1 LIVGLLRLFYGLSDW
16 FTNFLPQ
23 TECLLTVFFEGVSN
37 LADRCDYLLQKDLE
51 NRVWSRKTPT
61 QLLRLRQNLLILAF
75 ETLVLRLAH
84 RLRLQ
89 LW

>member
-1 LIVGLLRLFYGLSDW
+1 MIVGFLCLFYGLSDW

-51 NRVWSRKTPT
+51 NRVWSCKTPT